1 MNLVERAKG
10 LVMKPREEWGKI
22 AAETHS
28 VQGLYTQYVMILAA
42 IPAVAAF
49 IGFSFI
55 GVSGFGY
62 SYRVP
67 IATGLAQMV
76 LQYLLSLGGVYVM
89 ALIIDALA
97 PSFGGEKS
105 FAQAFKVAAFFP
117 TASWLAGV
125 FYLIPALGILAIVG
139 GLYSLYLL
147 YLGLPLLMRSPED
160 KAVPYTVVVIIAA
173 IVVMVVIGVLSSLV
187 VPSTVRGF

>member
-1 MNLVERAKG
+1 MNLVERAKQ
-10 LVMKPREEWGKI
+10 LLLKPKDEWPVI

-28 VQGLYTQYVMILAA
+28 VQELYTKYVMILAA
-42 IPAVAAF
+42 IPAVAGF

-62 SYRVP
+62 SYRIP

-76 LQYLLSLGGVYVM
+76 LQYLLALGGVYVM

-97 PSFGGEKS
+97 PSFLGDKS
-105 FAQAFKVAAFFP
+105 FPQALKVAAFFP
-117 TASWLAGV
+117 TASWVAGI
-125 FYLIPALGILAIVG
+125 FYVIPALGILAILG

-147 YLGLPLLMRSPED
+147 YLGLPLLMNVPDE
-160 KAVPYTVVVIIAA
+160 KAVPYTIVVVIVTIIL
-173 IVVMVVIGVLSSLV
+173 IVVIAVVSSLV
-187 VPSTVRGF
+187 VPGPVRGF

>member
-1 MNLVERAKG
+1 MNLVERAKK
-10 LVMKPREEWGKI
+10 LVLKPKEEWPVI
-22 AAETHS
+22 AAEIHS
-28 VQGLYTQYVMILAA
+28 VQDLYTKYVMILAA

-49 IGFSFI
+49 VGFSFI

-67 IATGLAQMV
+67 IASGLAQMV

-105 FAQAFKVAAFFP
+105 FPQAIKVAAFFP

-125 FYLIPALGILAIVG
+125 FYLIPALSILAILG

-147 YLGLPLLMRSPED
+147 YLGLPLLMKAPED
-160 KAVPYTVVVIIAA
+160 KAIPYTVVVIIVA
-173 IVVMVVIGVLSSLV
+173 IVVMVVIGIVSSLV
-187 VPSTVRGF
+187 VPGSVRGF

>member
-10 LVMKPREEWGKI
+10 LVMKPREEWGRI
-22 AAETHS
+22 AAETHT
-28 VQGLYTQYVMILAA
+28 VQGLYTRYVMILAA

-97 PSFGGEKS
+97 PSFGGEKN
-105 FAQAFKVAAFFP
+105 FPQAFKVAAFFP

-173 IVVMVVIGVLSSLV
+173 IVVMVLIGALSSLV

>member
-1 MNLVERAKG
+1 MNLVERAKK
-10 LVMKPREEWGKI
+10 LVLKPKEEWPVI

-28 VQGLYTQYVMILAA
+28 VQDLYTKYVMILAA

-55 GVSGFGY
+55 GVSGFGH

-67 IATGLAQMV
+67 IASGLAQLV
-76 LQYLLSLGGVYVM
+76 LQYLLSLAGVYVM

-105 FAQAFKVAAFFP
+105 LPQAMKVAAFFP

-125 FYLIPALGILAIVG
+125 FYLIPALSILAILG

-147 YLGLPLLMRSPED
+147 YLGLPLLMKAPEE
-160 KAVPYTVVVIIAA
+160 KAIPYTVVVIIVA
-173 IVVMVVIGVLSSLV
+173 IVVMVVIGVVSSLV
-187 VPSTVRGF
+187 VPGSVRGF

>member
-1 MNLVERAKG
+1 MNLVERAKK
-10 LVMKPREEWGKI
+10 LVLKPKEEWPVI

-28 VQGLYTQYVMILAA
+28 VQDLYTRYVMILAA

-49 IGFSFI
+49 VGFSFI

-67 IATGLAQMV
+67 IASGLAQMV
-76 LQYLLSLGGVYVM
+76 LQYLLSLAAVYVM

-97 PSFGGEKS
+97 ASFGGEKS
-105 FAQAFKVAAFFP
+105 FPQAIKVAAFFP

-125 FYLIPALGILAIVG
+125 FYLVPALSILAILG

-147 YLGLPLLMRSPED
+147 YLGLPLLMKAPED
-160 KAVPYTVVVIIAA
+160 KAIPYTVVVIIVA
-173 IVVMVVIGVLSSLV
+173 IVVMVVIGVVSSLV
-187 VPSTVRGF
+187 VPGSVRGF

>member
-10 LVMKPREEWGKI
+10 ILLKPRDEWAKI
-22 AAETHS
+22 DTESHT

-49 IGFSFI
+49 VGFSFI

-67 IATGLAQMV
+67 VATGLAQMV
-76 LQYLLSLGGVYVM
+76 LQYLLSLGAVYVM
-89 ALIIDALA
+89 ALVIDALA
-97 PSFGGEKS
+97 PSFAGTKS
-105 FAQAFKVAAFFP
+105 FAQALKVAAFFP
-117 TASWLAGV
+117 TASWLAGI
-125 FYLIPALGILAIVG
+125 FYVIPALGILAIVG

-147 YLGLPLLMRSPED
+147 YLGLPLLMKAPED
-160 KAVPYTVVVIIAA
+160 KAVPYTVVVIIVA
-173 IVVMVVIGVLSSLV
+173 IVAMVIIGVISSLV
-187 VPSTVRGF
+187 VPGNVRGF

>member
-10 LVMKPREEWGKI
+10 LVLQPRDEWGKI
-22 AAETHS
+22 AAETHT
-28 VQGLYTQYVMILAA
+28 VQGLYTKYVMILAA

-97 PSFGGEKS
+97 PSFGGEKN
-105 FAQAFKVAAFFP
+105 FPQAFKVAAFFP
-117 TASWLAGV
+117 TASWLAGI
-125 FYLIPALGILAIVG
+125 FYIIPALGILAIIG

-147 YLGLPLLMRSPED
+147 YLGLPLLMRSPEE

-173 IVVMVVIGVLSSLV
+173 IVVMVVIGALSSLV

>member
-1 MNLVERAKG
+1 MNLVERAKK
-10 LVMKPREEWGKI
+10 LVLKPKEEWPVI

-28 VQGLYTQYVMILAA
+28 VQDLYTKYVMILAA

-67 IATGLAQMV
+67 IASGLAQMV
-76 LQYLLSLGGVYVM
+76 LQYLLSLAAVYVM

-105 FAQAFKVAAFFP
+105 FPQAIKVAAFFP

-125 FYLIPALGILAIVG
+125 FYLIPALSILAILG

-147 YLGLPLLMRSPED
+147 YLGLPLLMKAPED
-160 KAVPYTVVVIIAA
+160 KAIPYTVVVIIVA
-173 IVVMVVIGVLSSLV
+173 IVVMVVIGIVSSLV
-187 VPSTVRGF
+187 VPGSVRGF